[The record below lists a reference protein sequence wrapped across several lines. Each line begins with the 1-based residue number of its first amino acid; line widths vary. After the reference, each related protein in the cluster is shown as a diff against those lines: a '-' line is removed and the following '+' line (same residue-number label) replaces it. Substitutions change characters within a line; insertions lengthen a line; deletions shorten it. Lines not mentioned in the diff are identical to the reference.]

1 MYYFEDQDTFEIVTR
16 KHQYNAEALD
26 GTIKHIPREVECLLV
41 GHLPSKTFT
50 YGC

>member
-1 MYYFEDQDTFEIVTR
+1 MYYFVDQDTFKIVVR

-26 GTIKHIPREVECLLV
+26 GTITHISPDTKCLLV